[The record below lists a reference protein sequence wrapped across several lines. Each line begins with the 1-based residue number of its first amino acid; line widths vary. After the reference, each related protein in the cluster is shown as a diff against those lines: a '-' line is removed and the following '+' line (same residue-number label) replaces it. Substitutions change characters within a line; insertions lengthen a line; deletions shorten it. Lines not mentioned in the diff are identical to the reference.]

1 MVDFIKKYLYFISAA
16 ALGLETAL
24 AGIPFY
30 SIHFWIIVA
39 CSFGMVLGWDLRRN
53 QKQVFRPIYILNYFR
68 YN

>member
-53 QKQVFRPIYILNYFR
+53 QK
-68 YN
+68 